1 MRGREQTV
9 AEGTAP
15 AGLRRVPAALLF
27 LVPLLVL
34 GAVVALFL
42 VQEETLVGPSPV
54 PPDALQKLEVERVT
68 FEPGLIRVA
77 VRNSGPAEV
86 TVAQVLV
93 DEALWQFAAH
103 PGPTIPRLSRATVTI
118 PYDWIPG
125 DPVEVKL
132 ITSVGLVFKASVPIA
147 TTTPV
152 PTWRAAGGFALLGV
166 YAGVIPVYLG
176 LLWLPFLRRLERRW
190 RDVLVA
196 MTAGILLFLGVD
208 VMKEALEVAGRIPSL
223 FQGVAL
229 AAIGLTLGVLGLAAV
244 GRAVGADAEGVQGE
258 AGRRALA
265 YLVALGIGL
274 HNMGEGLAIGTAY
287 VRGEVA
293 LGALLVVGFTLH
305 NATEGFGIVAP
316 ISRDRTALRHLLWM
330 GALAGVPTVAG
341 TLLGGFTYFDPLA
354 VLFFALGGG
363 AIFYVIGI
371 LARLLWR
378 GFAGTGALTQ
388 AAGVAAGLLIM
399 YGTGLLLA
407 R

>member
-1 MRGREQTV
+1 MGGREQAV
-9 AEGTAP
+9 GKAGTP

-42 VQEETLVGPSPV
+42 VQEEALVGPSAV
-54 PPDALQKLEVERVT
+54 PPDALQKLQFERVT

-77 VRNSGPAEV
+77 VRNGGPAEV

-103 PGPTIPRLSRATVTI
+103 PGPTIPRLSRATLTI
-118 PYDWIPG
+118 PYHWNEG
-125 DPVEVKL
+125 DPVEVKV

-152 PTWRAAGGFALLGV
+152 PTWRAAAGFALLGV
-166 YAGVIPVYLG
+166 YAGIIPVYLG

-196 MTAGILLFLGVD
+196 MTVGILLFLGVD
-208 VMKEALEVAGRIPSL
+208 VMKEALELAGRIPSL

-244 GRAVGADAEGVQGE
+244 GRASGADAEGVQGE

-287 VRGEVA
+287 VRGEMA

-363 AIFYVIGI
+363 AIFYVIGL
-371 LARLLWR
+371 LARLLQR

-388 AAGVAAGLLIM
+388 AAGVLAGLLVM

>member
-1 MRGREQTV
+1 MQDRARSVADQRAAGR
-9 AEGTAP
+9 
-15 AGLRRVPAALLF
+15 LKRVLAALLF

-34 GAVVALFL
+34 GAVVVLFL
-42 VQEETLVGPSPV
+42 AQEEALVGPSPV
-54 PPDALQKLEVERVT
+54 PPDALQRLEVERVT

-103 PGPTIPRLSRATVTI
+103 PGPTIPRLARATFSI

-125 DPVEVKL
+125 DPVEVKF
-132 ITSVGLVFKASVPIA
+132 ITSVGLVFNASVPIA

-152 PTWRAAGGFALLGV
+152 PTWRVAGGFALLGI

-176 LLWLPFLRRLERRW
+176 FLWLPFLRSLERRW
-190 RDVLVA
+190 RDMLVA

-208 VMKEALEVAGRIPSL
+208 VMREALEVAGRIPSL

-229 AAIGLTLGVLGLAAV
+229 AAIGLTLGVVGLAAV
-244 GRAVGADAEGVQGE
+244 GRAAGADAEGIQGE
-258 AGRRALA
+258 VGRRALA

-287 VRGEVA
+287 VRGEMA
-293 LGALLVVGFTLH
+293 FGALLVVGFTLH

-316 ISRDRTALRHLLWM
+316 ISRDRTPLRHLLWM
-330 GALAGVPTVAG
+330 GALAGGPTVAG

-371 LARLLWR
+371 LARLLQR
-378 GFAGTGALTQ
+378 GFGGTAALSQ
-388 AAGVAAGLLIM
+388 AAGVAAGLLVM
-399 YGTGLLLA
+399 YGTGFLLA

>member
-1 MRGREQTV
+1 MPDRAQSVADGRALGRLQ
-9 AEGTAP
+9 
-15 AGLRRVPAALLF
+15 RVPAGLLF

-34 GAVVALFL
+34 AAVVVLFL
-42 VQEETLVGPSPV
+42 RQEEALVGPSPV

-103 PGPTIPRLSRATVTI
+103 PGPTIPRLSRATFTI

-125 DPVEVKL
+125 DPVEVRF
-132 ITSVGLVFKASVPIA
+132 ITSVGLVFKTSVPIA
-147 TTTPV
+147 TTTPA
-152 PTWRAAGGFALLGV
+152 PTWRAAGGFALLGI

-176 LLWLPFLRRLERRW
+176 LLWLPFLRRLEPRW

-196 MTAGILLFLGVD
+196 VTAGILLFLGVD

-244 GRAVGADAEGVQGE
+244 GRAAGADAEGVQGE

-287 VRGEVA
+287 VRGEMA

-316 ISRDRTALRHLLWM
+316 ISRDRPALRHLLWM
-330 GALAGVPTVAG
+330 GALAGLPTIAG

-371 LARLLWR
+371 LARLLHR
-378 GFAGTGALTQ
+378 GFTGTGALSQ
-388 AAGVAAGLLIM
+388 AAGVAAGLLVM

>member
-1 MRGREQTV
+1 MQDRARSAAEEQAPGR
-9 AEGTAP
+9 
-15 AGLRRVPAALLF
+15 LKRVPAALLF
-27 LVPLLVL
+27 LVPLLIL
-34 GAVVALFL
+34 AAVVVLFL
-42 VQEETLVGPSPV
+42 SQEEALVGPSPV
-54 PPDALQKLEVERVT
+54 PPDALQKLQFERVT

-103 PGPTIPRLSRATVTI
+103 PGPAIPRLSRATFTI
-118 PYDWIPG
+118 PYAWIPG
-125 DPVEVKL
+125 DPVEVRL

-152 PTWRAAGGFALLGV
+152 PTWRAVGGFALLGI

-196 MTAGILLFLGVD
+196 VTAGILLFLGVD
-208 VMKEALEVAGRIPSL
+208 VMREALEVARRIPSQ

-244 GRAVGADAEGVQGE
+244 GRAAGADAEGIQGE

-265 YLVALGIGL
+265 YLIALGIGL

-287 VRGEVA
+287 VRGEMA

-371 LARLLWR
+371 LARLLQR
-378 GFAGTGALTQ
+378 GFTGTGALSQ
-388 AAGVAAGLLIM
+388 AAGVAAGLLVM
-399 YGTGLLLA
+399 YGTGLLLT

>member
-1 MRGREQTV
+1 MSVREQAA
-9 AEGTAP
+9 AEGRA
-15 AGLRRVPAALLF
+15 AGGLGRVPAAILF

-34 GAVVALFL
+34 GAVVVLFL
-42 VQEETLVGPSPV
+42 VQEEALVGPSPV
-54 PPDALQKLEVERVT
+54 PPDALQRLEVERVT

-77 VRNSGPAEV
+77 VRNSGPGEV

-93 DEALWQFAAH
+93 DEALWQFAAE
-103 PGPTIPRLSRATVTI
+103 PGPTIGRLGRAAFTI

-132 ITSVGLVFKASVPIA
+132 ISSVGLVFTASIDIA
-147 TTTPV
+147 TVTPV
-152 PTWRAAGGFALLGV
+152 PTWRAAAGFALLGV

-190 RDVLVA
+190 RDLLVA

-208 VMKEALEVAGRIPSL
+208 VMKEALAVAARIPSL

-229 AAIGLTLGVLGLAAV
+229 AAIGLTLGILGLAAI
-244 GRAVGADAEGVQGE
+244 GRAAGADAEGLQHE

-287 VRGEVA
+287 VRGEMA

-363 AIFYVIGI
+363 AIFYVIGL
-371 LARLLWR
+371 LARLLQR
-378 GFAGTGALTQ
+378 GFAGTGALSQ
-388 AAGVAAGLLIM
+388 AAGVAAGLLLM

>member
-1 MRGREQTV
+1 
-9 AEGTAP
+9 
-15 AGLRRVPAALLF
+15 
-27 LVPLLVL
+27 
-34 GAVVALFL
+34 
-42 VQEETLVGPSPV
+42 EEALVGPSPV
-54 PPDALQKLEVERVT
+54 PPDALQRLEVERVT

-77 VRNSGPAEV
+77 VRNSGPGEV

-93 DEALWQFAAH
+93 DEALWQFAAE
-103 PGPTIPRLSRATVTI
+103 PGPTIGRLGRAAFTI

-132 ITSVGLVFKASVPIA
+132 ISSVGLVFTASIDIA
-147 TTTPV
+147 TVTPV
-152 PTWRAAGGFALLGV
+152 PTWRAAAGFALLGV

-190 RDVLVA
+190 RDLLVA

-208 VMKEALEVAGRIPSL
+208 VMKEALAVAARIPSL

-229 AAIGLTLGVLGLAAV
+229 AAIGLTLGILGLAAI
-244 GRAVGADAEGVQGE
+244 GRAAGADAEGLQHE

-287 VRGEVA
+287 VRGEMA

-330 GALAGVPTVAG
+330 GALAGAPTVAG

-371 LARLLWR
+371 LARLLQR
-378 GFAGTGALTQ
+378 GFAGTGALTH
-388 AAGVAAGLLIM
+388 AAGVAAGLLLM